1 MKRDT
6 QIKKMTKRLIY
17 LDNAATTLP
26 DAASLAQATDAML
39 NDGFY
44 NPSALYSGGMVVKRN
59 IENIRKQLIAF
70 MGGTYDL
77 VFTASGSEADNL
89 AIFSFA
95 KRGNIVTDEGEHS
108 AVFNAFKEL
117 KNRNIEV
124 RFAPLK
130 KNGSVD
136 QEKLLKLIDENTTF
150 VSISHVNNETGAV
163 NPVNEI
169 AKQVKKK
176 NPNIIF
182 HCDGVQG
189 FLKIPFKPSSE
200 VDLYAISAHK
210 ICALKGVGA
219 LFYKKNLTL
228 HPIIFGGGQ
237 EKGLRSGTENTFGI
251 NVFYNSFLK
260 YKNVEIN
267 YCFVQH
273 LKELFV
279 DNLSDDTVIISDE
292 NCSPYIVSFSVPGV
306 KAEIMQRLLD
316 DKGIIVG
323 TGSACSSKVGISRII
338 SSCGYDKKTAEGVL
352 RVSFIYTT
360 EEEDVVYAAKTI
372 CECAKLLKRALK

>member
-1 MKRDT
+1 MANN
-6 QIKKMTKRLIY
+6 LIY
-17 LDNAATTLP
+17 LDNAATTIP
-26 DAASLAQATDAML
+26 DAESLAKAADNML

-44 NPSALYSGGMVVKRN
+44 NPSALYSGGMSVKKH
-59 IENIRKQLIAF
+59 IENIRKELIAF
-70 MGGTYDL
+70 MGGAYDI

-89 AIFSFA
+89 AIFSCG
-95 KRGNIVTDEGEHS
+95 KRGNIVTDQGEHS
-108 AVFNAFKEL
+108 AVFNSFKEL
-117 KNRNIEV
+117 KNRNVEV
-124 RFAPLK
+124 RFAPLN
-130 KNGSVD
+130 KNGSVN
-136 QEKLLKLIDENTTF
+136 QEKLLSLIDDNTTF
-150 VSISHVNNETGAV
+150 LSISHVNNETGAV

-176 NPNIIF
+176 NSNVIV
-182 HCDGVQG
+182 HCDGVQA
-189 FLKIPFKPSSE
+189 FLKIPFKPAAE
-200 VDLYAISAHK
+200 IDLYAVSAHK

-260 YKNVEIN
+260 YKDVEKLYGYVYHI
-267 YCFVQH
+267 
-273 LKELFV
+273 KELFIK
-279 DNLSDDTVIISDE
+279 NLSDDTVLISDE
-292 NCSPYIVSFSVPGV
+292 QCSPYIISFSIPGV
-306 KAEIMQRLLD
+306 KAEIMQRVLD
-316 DKGIIVG
+316 DKGIVVG
-323 TGSACSSKVGISRII
+323 TGSACSSKVGVSRII

-360 EEEDVVYAAKTI
+360 KEEDVVYAAKTI